1 MDKPPSEP
9 FLKSLYYGRISPCGM
24 TFPPREDFAQCMVDT
39 QKAKTL
45 LESHLDDV
53 GRELFADFL
62 HKKDQVYQSNDE
74 KVFLKG
80 FTVGAKMMLEV
91 LQED

>member
-1 MDKPPSEP
+1 M
-9 FLKSLYYGRISPCGM
+9 
-24 TFPPREDFAQCMVDT
+24 ADT
-39 QKAKTL
+39 QKAKAL
-45 LESHLDDV
+45 LESHLDDK
-53 GRELFADFL
+53 GKELFADFL

-80 FTVGAKMMLEV
+80 FVMGAKMMLEV